1 MRLADAARHAQAS
14 FHDRERGTAMAVTRV
29 LVAHDAGARWFDN
42 RGPGK
47 GLILRGQVAFEDGR
61 RHHGELEAD
70 RPGSS
75 AGRAGAGR
83 HSYAPSRDAKDQAC
97 AHFAKELAADL
108 ARDFHAGDFTR
119 LVLVAPPRFLGV
131 LKSALAPQLA
141 RALLATVAK
150 DLPRADVVELV
161 AHLGAHFAC

>member
-1 MRLADAARHAQAS
+1 M
-14 FHDRERGTAMAVTRV
+14 TVTRV
-29 LVAHDAGARWFDN
+29 LVAHDASARWFDN

-47 GLILRGQVAFEDGR
+47 GLILRGEVEFEDGR

-75 AGRAGAGR
+75 AGRAGGGR

-108 ARDFHAGDFTR
+108 ARAFRAGDFTR
-119 LVLVAPPRFLGV
+119 LVLIAPPRFLGV
-131 LKSALAPQLA
+131 IKGALDPQLE
-141 RALLATVAK
+141 RALLATIAK
-150 DLPRADVVELV
+150 DLPRASTSELI
-161 AHLGAHFAC
+161 AQLGPHIAC

>member
-1 MRLADAARHAQAS
+1 
-14 FHDRERGTAMAVTRV
+14 MAVTRV

-47 GLILRGQVAFEDGR
+47 GLIPRGEVAFEDGR
-61 RHHGELEAD
+61 RHQGELEAD

-83 HSYAPSRDAKDQAC
+83 HSYAPSRDAKEVAC

-108 ARDFHAGDFTR
+108 AREHRAGDFTR

-131 LKSALAPQLA
+131 LKSALDPLLE

-150 DLPRADVVELV
+150 DLPRATVDELI
-161 AHLGAHFAC
+161 AQLGAHIAC